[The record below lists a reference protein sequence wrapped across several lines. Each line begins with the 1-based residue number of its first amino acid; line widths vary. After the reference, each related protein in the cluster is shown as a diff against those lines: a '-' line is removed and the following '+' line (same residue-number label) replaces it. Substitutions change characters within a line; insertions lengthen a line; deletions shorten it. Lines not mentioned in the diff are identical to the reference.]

1 MKPAID
7 FMKNEGG
14 ILCQLL
20 KQHQDK
26 LAINADAKAQ
36 YLLNPERASRKKPV
50 PIAFKN
56 SLRTVS
62 LLDNEFHSVIDHP
75 FTKKTG
81 TRGQLGD
88 FQECVNK
95 AVANVISHI
104 KGRKLYDPM
113 FLTNDV
119 IHIDMF
125 GKASKEVLLDSPT
138 RVKDTKTPS
147 ARS

>member
-1 MKPAID
+1 M
-7 FMKNEGG
+7 
-14 ILCQLL
+14 LS
-20 KQHQDK
+20 
-26 LAINADAKAQ
+26 INADAKAQ
-36 YLLNPERASRKKPV
+36 DLLNPEPASKKKAV
-50 PIAFKN
+50 SIALKN
-56 SLRTVS
+56 PLGTAS
-62 LLDNEFHSVIDHP
+62 LLYNEFHSAIDHP